1 MNTFYGAY
9 IKTSVNKFN
18 PKKFDAMFK
27 VIKNKG
33 YTKTFSFPDSEESF
47 TSLKVHL
54 FCGLNLEKN
63 KLYLIS
69 ITETGEYMGNTYPS
83 KIAAIEVP
91 ESKAANLMKK
101 YLTLHPNQ
109 EPVRTLSTQVLEF
122 SDTEEDDVE
131 EDEGEESDTVP
142 EVVPPT
148 PVVTKTKKRK
158 TKKTKK
164 TKKKLVEFS
173 DSD

>member
-18 PKKFDAMFK
+18 PKKYDAMFK

-47 TSLKVHL
+47 TSIKVNL
-54 FCGLNLEKN
+54 FCGLVLEKG

-69 ITETGEYMGNTYPS
+69 VTQEGEYMGKVYTS
-83 KIAAIEVP
+83 KISAIEVP
-91 ESKAANLMKK
+91 ETKASNLMKK

-109 EPVRTLSTQVLEF
+109 QPVQTLSPQIVEF
-122 SDTEEDDVE
+122 SDTEES
-131 EDEGEESDTVP
+131 EDEAGEESDTIP

-148 PVVTKTKKRK
+148 PVVTKPKKRK